1 MTHMSSWRETSLT
14 HVYTK
19 DLLKSFRWQV
29 VAGHEGISRQ
39 IQTSEISR
47 PGIELA
53 GHFEFYRKENL
64 QVIGQKELMFYLSL
78 SYDEQNERIEQLCTD
93 VTPGIIFSYGIDIP
107 DLFIQKAN
115 DYHVPLMQATL
126 STTRIISELT
136 DFLEAELSPTI
147 TMHGVFVDIYG
158 IGVLIT
164 GKSGIGKSEV
174 ALELIKRGHRLI
186 ADDSVHIRKEDN
198 MHLIGRAPSLIK
210 NHLEIRGLGI
220 INAMSLFG
228 ASAIIDQKQISLV
241 VHLEFWEDMKQY
253 ERLGLDEETIQ
264 ILDIHLPRA
273 ILPVRP
279 GRNLAI
285 ILETAAMNY
294 RLKEMGVHTAKE
306 FSDRL
311 TMVINNG
318 QNEV

>member
-1 MTHMSSWRETSLT
+1 MSLWGETSLT
-14 HVYTK
+14 YVYTK
-19 DLLKSFRWQV
+19 DVLKAFDLNLI
-29 VAGHEGISRQ
+29 AGHGGISRQ

-53 GHFEFYRKENL
+53 GHFQFYPKDRF

-78 SYDEQNERIEQLCTD
+78 SDKQQKERVERLFTD
-93 VTPGIIFSYGIDIP
+93 MTPGVIFSYGTEIP
-107 DLFIQKAN
+107 EMFIQFAN
-115 DYHVPLMQATL
+115 KNNVPLMQSEL
-126 STTRIISELT
+126 PTTRMISELA
-136 DFLEAELSPTI
+136 DYLEAQLSPTI
-147 TMHGVFVDIYG
+147 TMHGVLVDIYG
-158 IGVLIT
+158 IGLLIT

-198 MHLIGRAPSLIK
+198 KHLIGSAPDLIK

-264 ILDIHLPRA
+264 IMDIHLPRT
-273 ILPVRP
+273 IVPVRP
-279 GRNLAI
+279 GRNLAV

-294 RLKEMGVHTAKE
+294 RLKEMGVHTAQE
-306 FSDRL
+306 FSERL

-318 QNEV
+318 YSDSEE

>member
-1 MTHMSSWRETSLT
+1 MGGDSLT

-19 DLLKSFRWQV
+19 NLLENFDFKLI
-29 VAGHEGISRQ
+29 AGHQGVSR
-39 IQTSEISR
+39 IIETSDVSR
-47 PGIELA
+47 PGIEIA
-53 GHFEFYRKENL
+53 GHFQLYSKERI
-64 QVIGQKELMFYLSL
+64 QVIGRKEMTFFLGL
-78 SYDEQNERIEQLCTD
+78 SYEKQKDRLQRLFTKKTPAIIIAYQL
-93 VTPGIIFSYGIDIP
+93 DIP
-107 DLFIQKAN
+107 NLLIQIAN
-115 DYHVPLMQATL
+115 EKNVPIIQSELSATRVV
-126 STTRIISELT
+126 SQLT
-136 DFLEAELSPTI
+136 DFLEARLSPVI

-198 MHLIGRAPSLIK
+198 MHLIGSAPQLIK

-241 VHLEFWEDMKQY
+241 VHLELWEDMKQY
-253 ERLGLDEETIQ
+253 ERLGLDEKTIQ
-264 ILDIHLPRA
+264 IMDIHLPRA
-273 ILPVRP
+273 IIPVRP
-279 GRNLAI
+279 GRNLSV

-294 RLKEMGVHTAKE
+294 RLKEVGVNTAQE

-311 TMVINNG
+311 TTVINNG
-318 QNEV
+318 QGDL

>member
-1 MTHMSSWRETSLT
+1 MSSRRETSLT
-14 HVYTK
+14 YVKTK
-19 DLLKSFRWQV
+19 DLLKMFNV
-29 VAGHEGISRQ
+29 NLVAGHGGISRQ
-39 IQTSEISR
+39 IYTSEISR

-53 GHFEFYRKENL
+53 GHFQFYPKDRL
-64 QVIGQKELMFYLSL
+64 QVIGQKELMFYLNL
-78 SYDEQNERIEQLCTD
+78 TDNEKDKRIQQLFTDE
-93 VTPGIIFSYGIDIP
+93 TPGIIFSYGIDVP
-107 DLFIQKAN
+107 ELFIKYAN
-115 DYHVPLMQATL
+115 KHNVPIIQSEL
-126 STTRIISELT
+126 STTRLISRLT
-136 DFLEAELSPTI
+136 DYLEAQLSPTI
-147 TMHGVFVDIYG
+147 TMHGVLVDIYG
-158 IGVLIT
+158 IGLLIT

-198 MHLIGRAPSLIK
+198 MHLIGSAPDLIK

-264 ILDIHLPRA
+264 IMDIHLPRA
-273 ILPVRP
+273 IVPVRP
-279 GRNLAI
+279 GRNLAV

-294 RLKEMGVHTAKE
+294 RLKEMGVHTAQE
-306 FSDRL
+306 FSERL

-318 QNEV
+318 YSDSEE